1 MGGSVE
7 ESMRLAVVA
16 RQRGGALA
24 LSMTMLVLGFGCD
37 STPPGGPNSFTEVY
51 TQIIQPKCSNDF
63 CHYQNISIRYSA
75 LDMSS
80 QVSAY
85 WNLVDQLCAG
95 AACSGNGYRRVV
107 PGDPDHSML
116 YEKVSQK
123 NPPCGVQMP
132 ADIAALQEGTPQ
144 FSGTELSKDQQSL
157 IYNWIRAGA
166 QDN

>member
-1 MGGSVE
+1 
-7 ESMRLAVVA
+7 MRLAAMA

-24 LSMTMLVLGFGCD
+24 LSMSMMALGSGCD

-51 TQIIQPKCSNDF
+51 TQIIRPTCSNDY
-63 CHYQNISIRYSA
+63 CHYQNVGIRYSA

-85 WNLVDQLCAG
+85 WGLVDQLCAG
-95 AACSGNGYRRVV
+95 AACSGMGYRRVI
-107 PGDPDHSML
+107 PGDPDNSML

-132 ADIAALQEGTPQ
+132 ADIAALQEGIPQ
-144 FSGTELSKDQQSL
+144 FSGTALSKDQQTL
-157 IYNWIRAGA
+157 IYNWIREGA